1 VSVFPHTTLWYG
13 GSLMV
18 GSSRPLVLD
27 ESAFTRKQQVP
38 SSKAALDA
46 AGLSSFDELLTKYT
60 AGPGELKT
68 FLGDGRVLT
77 DDQPL
82 TEYFLALPQNDAAV
96 DLSKVHGN
104 VNRHVVRPSAS
115 SEATASRSG
124 N

>member
-1 VSVFPHTTLWYG
+1 
-13 GSLMV
+13 
-18 GSSRPLVLD
+18 VLD

-46 AGLSSFDELLTKYT
+46 AGLRSFDELLTKYT

-68 FLGDGRVLT
+68 FLGHGRVLT

-104 VNRHVVRPSAS
+104 VNRHVVRPSVS
-115 SEATASRSG
+115 SAPATASRSG
-124 N
+124 S